1 MRDPFSKKMSALA
14 DELESD
20 LGDLAPL
27 VTEELRTGWH
37 ASMVMA
43 EMRQQRIK
51 QASDFLADARRT
63 VDGIGQHTMSVDF
76 DSYMYWNNQIPGCWK
91 DKGFREEFKK
101 ANPHTAVKTTSPTR
115 IIRP

>member
-1 MRDPFSKKMSALA
+1 MSALA

-37 ASMVMA
+37 HSMVTA

-51 QASDFLADARRT
+51 AASDRLAAARRT
-63 VDGIGQHTMSVDF
+63 VNGLGQHTMSIDF
-76 DSYMYWNNQIPGCWK
+76 DSYMYWNQMLPGCWQ
-91 DKGFREEFKK
+91 DKTFRDEFAQ
-101 ANPHTAVKTTSPTR
+101 ANPHTRVTSTSSTTTVVPDWKAA
-115 IIRP
+115 

>member
-1 MRDPFSKKMSALA
+1 MRDTFQKMSDLA
-14 DELESD
+14 VELEAD

-37 ASMVMA
+37 ASMVNA

-51 QASDFLADARRT
+51 AASDRIAAARST
-63 VDGIGQHTMSVDF
+63 VDGLGQHTMSVDF
-76 DSYMYWNNQIPGCWK
+76 DSYIYWNNLLPGCWK

-101 ANPHTAVKTTSPTR
+101 ANPHTVVTTTAKPL
-115 IIRP
+115 IVVQ